1 MADFVTVQEVRDAIG
16 IQDLYD
22 DTAIEQVCEAATVLI
37 SKQLWYNEFPVV
49 GASIQN
55 EIATLVISA
64 PLGASAGQDITV
76 TNVGS
81 HYNGNHTVI
90 GTYPWTSGSVGFNWW
105 AIYPFIRNNFP
116 NGFSLLQYT
125 ASGHPANENYHQILP
140 YGKIQVTPATGV
152 DYAEEAPIRLA
163 ALELAIDMWQA
174 RQQSNAGGISPD
186 FPSASPY
193 RMGRSLLSRVSG
205 LLAPYLSPRG
215 MVG

>member
-16 IQDLYD
+16 IQDLYSD
-22 DTAIEQVCEAATVLI
+22 AAIEQVCTAATTI
-37 SKQLWYNEFPVV
+37 IDKQLWYNEFPVA
-49 GASIQN
+49 GASLSN
-55 EIATLVISA
+55 NVVTLLISA
-64 PLGASAGQDITV
+64 PLSAAAGQTITV
-76 TNVGS
+76 TGVGS
-81 HYNGNHTVI
+81 HYNGSHTVI

-105 AIYPFIRNNFP
+105 SIYPFVRNNFP
-116 NGFSLLQYT
+116 NGFSMLQYN
-125 ASGHPANENYHQILP
+125 AADHPADENYHQILP
-140 YGKIQVTPATGV
+140 YGKIKITPATGV

-186 FPSASPY
+186 FQASPY

-205 LLAPYLSPRG
+205 LIAPYLSPRG